1 VVSMNLL
8 IVAVVL
14 LWVVVLGLAVTVFA
28 LTRQIGVLF
37 ERVAPAGALALNK
50 QLKVED
56 TAPTIS
62 VKTLAGETI
71 DTGSGAEE
79 RAQLLLF
86 VAPDC
91 PVCKSLLPVVSS
103 LAPHE
108 PDVEVI
114 LASDGDDIAAHEQ
127 YVSEHQLHA
136 FPYVVSEALG
146 VSYGVSK
153 LPYAVLIRANGTI
166 SSLGVVSSRGEL
178 ERLFEPEARS
188 G

>member
-1 VVSMNLL
+1 MNLL

>member
-1 VVSMNLL
+1 MNLL

-14 LWVVVLGLAVTVFA
+14 LWVLVLVLAITVFA
-28 LTRQIGVLF
+28 LARQIGVLF
-37 ERVAPAGALALNK
+37 ERVAPTGALALNQ

-56 TAPTIS
+56 SAPAIS
-62 VKTLAGETI
+62 VKTLSGETI

-91 PVCKSLLPVVSS
+91 PVCKSLLPVVTS
-103 LAPHE
+103 LALREH
-108 PDVEVI
+108 DVEVI
-114 LASDGDDIAAHEQ
+114 FASDGDDIAAHEQ

-136 FPYVVSEALG
+136 FSYVVSELLG

-153 LPYAVLIRANGTI
+153 LPYAVLIRASGTI
-166 SSLGVVSSRGEL
+166 SSLGVVSSRGDI
-178 ERLFEPEARS
+178 ERLFEPQARS